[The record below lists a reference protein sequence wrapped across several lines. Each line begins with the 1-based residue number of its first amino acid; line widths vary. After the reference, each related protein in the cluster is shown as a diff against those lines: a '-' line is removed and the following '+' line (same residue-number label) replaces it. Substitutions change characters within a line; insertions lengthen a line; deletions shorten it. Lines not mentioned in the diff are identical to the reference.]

1 MNLDYETLSSLKKVH
16 PAWRLLDAALAPLIV
31 SFLYRVYIS
40 ENVRNISQIELIS
53 KLEDELFFLR
63 EVEGEEKYPRSAAD
77 YLEEWAQNDKG
88 WLRKFYPAGS
98 DEPSF
103 DITSA
108 TEKVIGW
115 LESLTS
121 RKFVGT
127 ESRLMMVFELLRQ
140 MIEGTEVD
148 PEKRIVELQ
157 KKKREIDAE
166 IDNIRNGDVSRMS
179 NTALRDRI
187 QQVESTAR
195 DLLRDFREVENNFRQ
210 LDKEVRERIALW
222 DGRKGELLEEILSE
236 RDAISSSD
244 QGRSFQAF
252 WNFLMSLSRQA
263 ELTEMLTKVL
273 GFEAVKELKID
284 PRLKRIHYDWLEASN
299 HTQRTVAKLSH
310 QLRRYLDD
318 KAYLENKRIIDILQK
333 IQATAIEVRDN
344 MPAGFFMEVD
354 EAAAT
359 IALPFER
366 PLFSP
371 PVKPVI
377 AADVVDADISDMNA
391 DVLFEQFVVDRLKLE
406 SQVNQLLQQNEQVSL
421 HEVTKVY
428 PVEKGLAELVTY
440 FAIAADRGAVF
451 DEERQEEISW
461 LEQDSSRKC
470 VHIPRIIFSR

>member
-1 MNLDYETLSSLKKVH
+1 MSLDYETLSSLKKVH
-16 PAWRLLDAALAPLIV
+16 PAWRLLDAAHAPLIV
-31 SFLYRVYIS
+31 SFLNRVYIN

-53 KLEDELFFLR
+53 KLEDELFYLR
-63 EVEGEEKYPRSAAD
+63 EIEGEEKYPRSASE

-88 WLRKFYPAGS
+88 WLRKFYPVGS

-115 LESLTS
+115 LESLTN

-148 PEKRIVELQ
+148 PEKRIIELK
-157 KKKREIDAE
+157 KKKREIDLE
-166 IDNIRNGDVSRMS
+166 IDSIRNGDVSRLS
-179 NTALRDRI
+179 DTALRDRL

-210 LDKEVRERIALW
+210 LDKEVREKIAVW

-236 RDAISSSD
+236 RDAISDSD

-252 WNFLMSLSRQA
+252 WEFLMSLNRQA

-273 GFEAVKELKID
+273 GFDAVKEMEVD
-284 PRLKRIHYDWLEASN
+284 PRLKRVHYDWLEAGT
-299 HTQRTVAKLSH
+299 HTQRTVAKLSN

-318 KAYLENKRIIDILQK
+318 KAYLENKRIIDILQG
-333 IQATAIEVRDN
+333 IQANAIDVRDD
-344 MPAGFFMEVD
+344 MPIGPFMEVD
-354 EAAAT
+354 ESAAT

-371 PVKPVI
+371 PVKPVVE
-377 AADVVDADISDMNA
+377 ADVVDADASDINA
-391 DVLFEQFVVDRLKLE
+391 DVLFEQFVVDRLQLE
-406 SQVNQLLQQNEQVSL
+406 SQIKKLLQQNSQVSL
-421 HEVTKVY
+421 REVTKVY
-428 PVEKGLAELVTY
+428 PVEKGVAELVAY
-440 FAIAADRGAVF
+440 FSIAAETGAVF

-461 LEQDSSRKC
+461 LEQDSTKKC
-470 VHIPRIIFSR
+470 VHIPRVIFSR